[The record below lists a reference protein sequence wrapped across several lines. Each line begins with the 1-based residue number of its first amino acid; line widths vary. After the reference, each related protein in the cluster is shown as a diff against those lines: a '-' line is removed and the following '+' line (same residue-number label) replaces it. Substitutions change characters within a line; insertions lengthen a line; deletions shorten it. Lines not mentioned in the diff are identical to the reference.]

1 MPRLH
6 RTGRHFGKRLYL
18 RIWLALLAG
27 LLLTALLA
35 GGAWRLYGGV
45 ETPREISLTDAAG
58 ADAGRA
64 RLDFRANPGTVR
76 IEMDD
81 GRVLFA
87 RWRDHADQR
96 AWPGFAGWLLLIAAA
111 VGLGAYPVIRRLT
124 RRLESLQQAVD
135 ALGEGDLAA
144 RVPVRGH
151 DEIAYLATRFN
162 HAAERIEA
170 LVGAHKSMLANASHE
185 LRSPL
190 TRIRMAVEMLDHG
203 NSSTARAE
211 IARSIVEL
219 DALVE
224 EILLLS
230 RLQAH
235 AMPDEPFGDIDLTA
249 LAAEECARAG
259 ALLHRSVAGQAAA
272 LQLARFFSPDI
283 AATIVNADEILK
295 PGSGRQTEA
304 AAMFIDMRGFTR
316 LAASMA
322 PGELVG
328 LLGDYQKI
336 AVPVIQKNGG
346 SVITYLGDGIMVTFG
361 ANRPS
366 TTFAADA
373 LRATAELL
381 DALEAW
387 AARRHAAGQPA
398 PGVGIGVEVG
408 TVTCGAIGDDG
419 RLEYAVIGDPVNRAA
434 KLQNHTKVEQVKAL
448 ASAYALERALAQGF
462 DAVRCNERRGQRPI
476 IGIADPFDVVVIA

>member
-1 MPRLH
+1 MPAPATATDIARSAASASNGSGALSWRRARDWLSGNAGAALPLRVQRELDAQRRQNEILIGWVQAALVVTFALLYAFSRKTFAFDVMLRPVPWALGVYAVFVAYRLTLAYRGRLNINRQILSVIADNCLLMITIWSFH
-6 RTGRHFGKRLYL
+6 LQYGQPAAFSLKAPTLFYVFIFIALRTLTLMPGMV
-18 RIWLALLAG
+18 LLAG
-27 LLLTALLA
+27 AVAAL
-35 GGAWRLYGGV
+35 
-45 ETPREISLTDAAG
+45 
-58 ADAGRA
+58 
-64 RLDFRANPGTVR
+64 
-76 IEMDD
+76 
-81 GRVLFA
+81 
-87 RWRDHADQR
+87 
-96 AWPGFAGWLLLIAAA
+96 GWLGLIGIAINAPGGMDLITRDY
-111 VGLGAYPVIRRLT
+111 VVYLTSMHVLIGGEIDKVI
-124 RRLESLQQAVD
+124 S
-135 ALGEGDLAA
+135 
-144 RVPVRGH
+144 
-151 DEIAYLATRFN
+151 
-162 HAAERIEA
+162 
-170 LVGAHKSMLANASHE
+170 
-185 LRSPL
+185 
-190 TRIRMAVEMLDHG
+190 
-203 NSSTARAE
+203 
-211 IARSIVEL
+211 
-219 DALVE
+219 
-224 EILLLS
+224 ILLVSL
-230 RLQAH
+230 
-235 AMPDEPFGDIDLTA
+235 I
-249 LAAEECARAG
+249 LAIATARAG

-328 LLGDYQKI
+328 LLGEYQKI

-361 ANRPS
+361 ATRPS